1 MAVIGVS
8 LLIVAAVTVAVVVG
22 VTSGEKS
29 GDVTN
34 SVLRFSEMIDS
45 LCAVTDHKKTCV
57 DTLSQEA
64 EYSKATPIDY
74 IKIIISRLRQ
84 EVQSVAAIKDTFAKV
99 VLVPSQIA
107 ALQDCQD
114 LLKSAD
120 DNLASS
126 LRMVSAGLQSLID
139 HEDSLKSQLSAVI
152 SYQQTCK
159 DGIKRPSIRAA
170 IRLRLQTVTELTS
183 DALALITQIPDI
195 NNILGAPDAG
205 NPRKLLG
212 LAEARDGGYPTWF
225 SATDR
230 GLSELHGKGPLKP
243 NVVVAKDG
251 SGQYR
256 TISEAVVAY
265 SENRN
270 HRGTYVIYVKSG
282 MYEENITLKL
292 RWGTVSMYGDGPR
305 KTIITG
311 RKNCHDQFTALRT
324 ATFSVRG
331 KGFIARSMAF
341 RNTAGPEGGQAVALQ
356 VQADMSAFFNCRID
370 GYEGTL
376 HALARR
382 QFYRDCY
389 FRHGRLHLW
398 RFQHSNPKLRDHGQ
412 EAT

>member
-1 MAVIGVS
+1 
-8 LLIVAAVTVAVVVG
+8 
-22 VTSGEKS
+22 
-29 GDVTN
+29 
-34 SVLRFSEMIDS
+34 
-45 LCAVTDHKKTCV
+45 
-57 DTLSQEA
+57 
-64 EYSKATPIDY
+64 
-74 IKIIISRLRQ
+74 
-84 EVQSVAAIKDTFAKV
+84 
-99 VLVPSQIA
+99 
-107 ALQDCQD
+107 
-114 LLKSAD
+114 
-120 DNLASS
+120 
-126 LRMVSAGLQSLID
+126 MVSAGLQSLID

-159 DGIKRPSIRAA
+159 DGIKHPSIRAV
-170 IRLRLQTVTELTS
+170 IGLRLQTVTELTS
-183 DALALITQIPDI
+183 NALA
-195 NNILGAPDAG
+195 
-205 NPRKLLG
+205 

-230 GLSELHGKGPLKP
+230 GLSELHGKGLLKP

-256 TISEAVVAY
+256 TVFEAVVAY

-282 MYEENITLKL
+282 MYEENITLKV

-331 KGFIARSMAF
+331 KGFIGRSMAF

-376 HALARR
+376 HALAHR
-382 QFYRDCY
+382 QFYR
-389 FRHGRLHLW
+389 
-398 RFQHSNPKLRDHGQ
+398 
-412 EAT
+412 E

>member
-1 MAVIGVS
+1 
-8 LLIVAAVTVAVVVG
+8 
-22 VTSGEKS
+22 
-29 GDVTN
+29 
-34 SVLRFSEMIDS
+34 
-45 LCAVTDHKKTCV
+45 
-57 DTLSQEA
+57 
-64 EYSKATPIDY
+64 
-74 IKIIISRLRQ
+74 
-84 EVQSVAAIKDTFAKV
+84 
-99 VLVPSQIA
+99 
-107 ALQDCQD
+107 
-114 LLKSAD
+114 
-120 DNLASS
+120 
-126 LRMVSAGLQSLID
+126 MVSAGLQSLID

-159 DGIKRPSIRAA
+159 DGIKHPSIRAV
-170 IRLRLQTVTELTS
+170 IGLRLQTVTELTS
-183 DALALITQIPDI
+183 NALA
-195 NNILGAPDAG
+195 
-205 NPRKLLG
+205 

-225 SATDR
+225 SATDC
-230 GLSELHGKGPLKP
+230 GLSELHGKGLLKP

-256 TISEAVVAY
+256 TVFEAVVAY

-282 MYEENITLKL
+282 MYEENITLKV

-331 KGFIARSMAF
+331 KGFIGRSMAF

-376 HALARR
+376 HALAHR
-382 QFYRDCY
+382 QFYR
-389 FRHGRLHLW
+389 
-398 RFQHSNPKLRDHGQ
+398 
-412 EAT
+412 E

>member
-1 MAVIGVS
+1 M
-8 LLIVAAVTVAVVVG
+8 AAVTVAVVVG

-45 LCAVTDHKKTCV
+45 LCAVTDHKKTCIN
-57 DTLSQEA
+57 TLSQEA
-64 EYSKATPIDY
+64 EYSKATPIDF

-159 DGIKRPSIRAA
+159 DGIKHPSIRAA

-225 SATDR
+225 SATDC
-230 GLSELHGKGPLKP
+230 GLSELHGKGLLKP

-376 HALARR
+376 HALAHR
-382 QFYRDCY
+382 QFYRDSVISGTVD
-389 FRHGRLHLW
+389 FIFGDSSTVIQNSVIMVKKPLDSR
-398 RFQHSNPKLRDHGQ
+398 
-412 EAT
+412 